1 MPNARVGVRLG
12 PPDDVTAWI
21 AQGAAFDAAGAH
33 ALWLDLRDHPELDP
47 YVLTAALAA
56 ATYRCRLVLHPAQ
69 RDASGSKESTLAVI
83 CRGRLV
89 LGVEEATPVD
99 GEPAA
104 FDEPVDKT
112 IDEAGD
118 EAVDEAGDGTT
129 EEVSDEAAAE
139 AGDATIGDGRDG
151 ARRWEAIEF
160 PDGRAAWRA
169 ALAAADER
177 GVHGVIV
184 PADPRLLDL
193 LRNPDEEIDRRDLQL
208 AAG

>member
-21 AQGAAFDAAGAH
+21 AQGAAFDAAGADT
-33 ALWLDLRDHPELDP
+33 LWLDLREHPDLDP

-56 ATYRCRLVLHPAQ
+56 VTYRSRLVLRPAEV
-69 RDASGSKESTLAVI
+69 DAGGSKESTLAAV

-89 LGVEEATPVD
+89 LAVEEATPVD
-99 GEPAA
+99 EAITA
-104 FDEPVDKT
+104 Y
-112 IDEAGD
+112 DEAGGG
-118 EAVDEAGDGTT
+118 AGN
-129 EEVSDEAAAE
+129 EAADE
-139 AGDATIGDGRDG
+139 GSEEGG
-151 ARRWEAIEF
+151 ARRWEAVEF

-169 ALAAADER
+169 ALTEAGER
-177 GVHGVIV
+177 GVHGLIV

-208 AAG
+208 ASG